1 VRLPDL
7 DVLKND
13 RIAHW
18 PALVDQPCATGDNA
32 MTQRLLLVVLLLGGC
47 TEMMEQPTREELDW
61 NPPTLSKTGCPDL
74 SGRYLAPHNDNYRW
88 IFPNGSERE
97 LHPSREVYLRDK
109 DLNIFITVES
119 RPTGIQIRADN
130 GRNAGESFTVYD
142 GVNVGCHN
150 GVLASRYTGPFIRPA
165 ESGNCTSLSYGERR
179 VHRNEQGDLV
189 VVRTQRERCSTW
201 GSLTR
206 RPPPKESTMGP
217 FIFRRVK

>member
-1 VRLPDL
+1 MN
-7 DVLKND
+7 K
-13 RIAHW
+13 
-18 PALVDQPCATGDNA
+18 TF
-32 MTQRLLLVVLLLGGC
+32 LLSAVLLCGC
-47 TEMMEQPTREELDW
+47 TEMLPVPSREDLDW

-74 SGRYLAPHNDNYRW
+74 SGRYLAPDNGNYRW
-88 IFPNGSERE
+88 IFPGMSER
-97 LHPSREVYLRDK
+97 SVYGTRDVYLRDK

-119 RPTGIQIRADN
+119 RQTGIQIRADN
-130 GRNAGESFTVYD
+130 GRNSGESFTAYD
-142 GVNVGCHN
+142 GVDVGCHN
-150 GVLASRYTGPFIRPA
+150 GVLVSRYTGPFIRPA

-206 RPPPKESTMGP
+206 KPPSKESIMGP